1 MNYNFQIEQELHF
14 RSTWKYNLIVLL
26 SLQEGLTCKMVFCC
40 YSSLWAFHTDQLGA
54 VSVCWTHF
62 FFCSISSAW
71 QCWIATLRPF
81 KSSISVLREKESRAL
96 AVSTAAHCE
105 QGRINAIMA
114 WYHFLMGSKK
124 DIRES
129 VNNVNFLSL
138 TLLVEQSKLCSVSR
152 MEMVFFL
159 PAANIEHM
167 NQRVW
172 FYCPTLEEI
181 LECFMPSNFSC
192 VVNEILLLSEIPT
205 KWFSSNRFTWISKRP

>member
-1 MNYNFQIEQELHF
+1 
-14 RSTWKYNLIVLL
+14 
-26 SLQEGLTCKMVFCC
+26 
-40 YSSLWAFHTDQLGA
+40 
-54 VSVCWTHF
+54 
-62 FFCSISSAW
+62 
-71 QCWIATLRPF
+71 
-81 KSSISVLREKESRAL
+81 
-96 AVSTAAHCE
+96 
-105 QGRINAIMA
+105 
-114 WYHFLMGSKK
+114 MGSKK

-159 PAANIEHM
+159 PTANIEHM
-167 NQRVW
+167 NQIVW

-205 KWFSSNRFTWISKRP
+205 KWFSSNRFT